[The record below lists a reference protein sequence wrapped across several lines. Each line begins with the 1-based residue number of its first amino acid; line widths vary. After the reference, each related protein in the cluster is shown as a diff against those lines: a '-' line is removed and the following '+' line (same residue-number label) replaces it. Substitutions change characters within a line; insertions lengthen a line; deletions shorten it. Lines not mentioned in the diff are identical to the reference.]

1 MSQGVTAARFT
12 GPMPD
17 VEDVWEVRR
26 RWSKQVGS
34 GGSAG
39 LEGHGTGARGC
50 KQRRQRSEGA
60 LLGLLHAG
68 PGRSGLRS
76 RWLKRVSS
84 HGEPVEG
91 LMEGLIRKQL
101 EGGQRCRQCLA
112 GVAGQPDNLDP
123 K

>member
-1 MSQGVTAARFT
+1 
-12 GPMPD
+12 MPD

-60 LLGLLHAG
+60 LLGLDCRG
-68 PGRSGLRS
+68 PASRRSGQERPAKSL
-76 RWLKRVSS
+76 
-84 HGEPVEG
+84 VEAC
-91 LMEGLIRKQL
+91 QL
-101 EGGQRCRQCLA
+101 TW
-112 GVAGQPDNLDP
+112 
-123 K
+123 

>member
-1 MSQGVTAARFT
+1 MVLGHAAVSRGGRGQRVRCWAWTA
-12 GPMPD
+12 G
-17 VEDVWEVRR
+17 
-26 RWSKQVGS
+26 
-34 GGSAG
+34 
-39 LEGHGTGARGC
+39 
-50 KQRRQRSEGA
+50 
-60 LLGLLHAG
+60 GLLHAG

-91 LMEGLIRKQL
+91 LMEGLIRKRL